1 MKCNNKTHF
10 LGVTTWANHIWM
22 QNQCW
27 KALYSQNHVEKNTF
41 IWNFTI
47 YSRSRIAFCLIW
59 KVFFFFYTSHF
70 YFIPFKYIVNSL
82 PQGRKAV
89 CQEVR
94 KRVSSGLLVYQ
105 YVNSLRR
112 FCLKPIRQTKDE
124 FFCPGWKTDG
134 AEILRGKYQK
144 DLEKGILCLGA
155 CWSQAVVKSQEGLG
169 GVAGLYKGRLD
180 SFLDIF
186 ML

>member
-1 MKCNNKTHF
+1 M
-10 LGVTTWANHIWM
+10 
-22 QNQCW
+22 
-27 KALYSQNHVEKNTF
+27 
-41 IWNFTI
+41 
-47 YSRSRIAFCLIW
+47 
-59 KVFFFFYTSHF
+59 
-70 YFIPFKYIVNSL
+70 
-82 PQGRKAV
+82 
-89 CQEVR
+89 
-94 KRVSSGLLVYQ
+94 
-105 YVNSLRR
+105 
-112 FCLKPIRQTKDE
+112 KPIRQTKDG